1 MSHPMGCIIGKKFGE
16 TLLLY
21 QRGLAGRAQPG
32 TAVFYPGIGESAVMV
47 VRFAVQSSLFVVS
60 AGHDH
65 RVSMHAA
72 EHGLAANA
80 VNMLGAT
87 GNAREKL
94 GLIL

>member
-1 MSHPMGCIIGKKFGE
+1 MSHPIGCLRYFLIGE
-16 TLLLY
+16 RLLLY

-32 TAVFYPGIGESAVMV
+32 AAVFDPGVGEPAVMV
-47 VRFAVQSSLFVVS
+47 IRFAVQRSLFMVN
-60 AGHDH
+60 AGHNH
-65 RVSMHAA
+65 RVSVNVA